1 MGWSISH
8 GGTPR
13 GTYSYTSVDNL
24 FARLKKVASWGQRRT
39 LKPILSQRSG
49 EALFSVEPRTAADIG
64 ATLIDLALFLPGGDG
79 DDDWYGM
86 AVQIGQSALR
96 AASANE
102 QWRWS

>member
-8 GGTPR
+8 GGTSH

-24 FARLKKVASWGQRRT
+24 FARLKKAASWGQRRT
-39 LKPILSQRSG
+39 LKPILSRRSG

-64 ATLIDLALFLPGGDG
+64 ATLIDLAPLLAR
-79 DDDWYGM
+79 DDDWQGM
-86 AVQIGQSALR
+86 ATQIGQSALR

-102 QWRWS
+102 PWRWS

>member
-1 MGWSISH
+1 MGWRISH

-24 FARLKKVASWGQRRT
+24 CARLKKAASWGQRRT
-39 LKPILSQRSG
+39 LKPILARRSG

-64 ATLIDLALFLPGGDG
+64 ATLIDLAPLLPR
-79 DDDWYGM
+79 DDDWQGM
-86 AVQIGQSALR
+86 ATQIGQSALR
-96 AASANE
+96 AAAASE

>member
-13 GTYSYTSVDNL
+13 GTRSYTTVDNL
-24 FARLKKVASWGQRRT
+24 FVRLKKVASWGQRRT
-39 LKPILSQRSG
+39 LKPLLSQRSG
-49 EALFSVEPRTAADIG
+49 EAYFSVEPRTAADIG
-64 ATLIDLALFLPGGDG
+64 ATLIDLALFLPGEWRD
-79 DDDWYGM
+79 M